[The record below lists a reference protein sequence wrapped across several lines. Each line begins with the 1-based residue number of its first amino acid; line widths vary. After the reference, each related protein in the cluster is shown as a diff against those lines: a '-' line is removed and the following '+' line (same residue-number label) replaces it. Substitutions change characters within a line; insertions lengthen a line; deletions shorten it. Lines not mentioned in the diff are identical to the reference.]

1 MDLGIYF
8 TFDYQLHTHSFH
20 GVTTIV
26 LSIRAS
32 ESNSHQICFPGLDG
46 LFSCSSTG
54 ILKYEKLTLD
64 RS

>member
-8 TFDYQLHTHSFH
+8 TFDYQLLTHSFH

-32 ESNSHQICFPGLDG
+32 ESNSH
-46 LFSCSSTG
+46 
-54 ILKYEKLTLD
+54 
-64 RS
+64 